1 MSSIAPIGQNPP
13 LKQGLWQSIAPNT
26 TPILAASAA
35 IIPVFRELVAKSAL
49 QQGLPL
55 PRIKIAE
62 GLKMGA
68 LAAPNL
74 GLIIGVQMTIQ
85 KRIETALAKQLNI
98 SGLPLTLASSAVVGF
113 ISSPILAVFNGT
125 TMGWSVKRT
134 LRKFTP
140 KQGLA
145 IMAQETAFIG
155 GLNAADLLA
164 KRMKPIVGD
173 NKLVDYAAA
182 FSAGLIS
189 SLAAHPAN
197 TAVTRLQNDLKVH
210 PHQLMWGA
218 SRRAPAMGLFS
229 VLYKAGNEFLNPK

>member
-1 MSSIAPIGQNPP
+1 
-13 LKQGLWQSIAPNT
+13 
-26 TPILAASAA
+26 
-35 IIPVFRELVAKSAL
+35 
-49 QQGLPL
+49 
-55 PRIKIAE
+55 
-62 GLKMGA
+62 
-68 LAAPNL
+68 
-74 GLIIGVQMTIQ
+74 MTIQ